1 MTLTFDT
8 ADRLLD
14 RLESEDDPTGVVAN
28 ELLRHFFRGY
38 SVQKLR
44 PLLHSEDVAQLATR
58 NAMFPASRR
67 CATRRA
73 LPPPALPPGRQASSP
88 PTPSRSSRCRAAR
101 RRWRAGPGCRP
112 PGRVRGRAP
121 RGARG

>member
-38 SVQKLR
+38 PVQKLR

-58 NAMFPASRR
+58 NAMFP
-67 CATRRA
+67 
-73 LPPPALPPGRQASSP
+73 G
-88 PTPSRSSRCRAAR
+88 
-101 RRWRAGPGCRP
+101 
-112 PGRVRGRAP
+112 
-121 RGARG
+121 